1 MLHIYGLHCPLTSD
15 LHVIANDCVTI
26 RLSFVPF
33 VLTHSTLLQDSAPSS
48 SGSSGWHSPP
58 VDILLAGSDKSVHV
72 YRWSTVTQSYSELP
86 FTPAHPLSHL
96 HGTPS
101 AVLSLDVACAA
112 ERPDAHTYVV
122 AGCQDGLVRVATRRS
137 ARTRSRSHANISGE
151 AAAGASWEG
160 GGADSGQVAA
170 VAPSLDLSDLH
181 TDSAAAAEY
190 RCSDFYLE
198 GPVASAKLFSPSSFL
213 SDVFRSRSPDEQL
226 LNDSPLNRMQ
236 RRAYAQCRDDWRTRC
251 QDDCGSDEERGEDE
265 GEEFDSESESEW
277 SANSSAR
284 GFSDGLVPQAPL
296 AEVRLLMANAVG
308 FGAVYGSVE
317 QRIALI

>member
-33 VLTHSTLLQDSAPSS
+33 VLTHSTLLQDSTPSS
-48 SGSSGWHSPP
+48 SGGNGWHSPP

-122 AGCQDGLVRVATRRS
+122 AGCQDGLVRVATRKS
-137 ARTRSRSHANISGE
+137 ARSRSRAHTKPFARKHRRRSCGRC
-151 AAAGASWEG
+151 ALG
-160 GGADSGQVAA
+160 GRAW
-170 VAPSLDLSDLH
+170 
-181 TDSAAAAEY
+181 
-190 RCSDFYLE
+190 R
-198 GPVASAKLFSPSSFL
+198 
-213 SDVFRSRSPDEQL
+213 FRSGRPSRSV
-226 LNDSPLNRMQ
+226 
-236 RRAYAQCRDDWRTRC
+236 A
-251 QDDCGSDEERGEDE
+251 GS
-265 GEEFDSESESEW
+265 F
-277 SANSSAR
+277 
-284 GFSDGLVPQAPL
+284 
-296 AEVRLLMANAVG
+296 
-308 FGAVYGSVE
+308 
-317 QRIALI
+317 